1 MLEQILGWTKTEICS
16 CSKSIRTVL
25 FFYPDNDGG
34 TADLILQFDGIGK
47 TKFMQRIIDHAISR
61 QNNAKKPYKIVRHPI
76 LGNGLVASRNIQE
89 GEIIQKLQE
98 QAHYLV
104 TKDYVEKSWT
114 EKNKEFFAHFA
125 YPLSDNLYVMW
136 DPDPHNWVPI
146 NHSCDP
152 NVWVTGLNMTA
163 RRPILSGESI
173 TFDYATMYTSNP
185 VNFKCLCGTSL
196 CRGMWQ
202 GNDYLQQWFK
212 ERYGTHVTDFVQHEQ
227 KRHPNITS
235 DSSQERSL

>member
-1 MLEQILGWTKTEICS
+1 LHILPTRCLITCIIIKVKLNSTKSQTS
-16 CSKSIRTVL
+16 L
-25 FFYPDNDGG
+25 
-34 TADLILQFDGIGK
+34 LI
-47 TKFMQRIIDHAISR
+47 ISR
-61 QNNAKKPYKIVRHPI
+61 
-76 LGNGLVASRNIQE
+76 
-89 GEIIQKLQE
+89 
-98 QAHYLV
+98 
-104 TKDYVEKSWT
+104 
-114 EKNKEFFAHFA
+114 
-125 YPLSDNLYVMW
+125 YVMW

-163 RRPILSGESI
+163 RRPILFGESI